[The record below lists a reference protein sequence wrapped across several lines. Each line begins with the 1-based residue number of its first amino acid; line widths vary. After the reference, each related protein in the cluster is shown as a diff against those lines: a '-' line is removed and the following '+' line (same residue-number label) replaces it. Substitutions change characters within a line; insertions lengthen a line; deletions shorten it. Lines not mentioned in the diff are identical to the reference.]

1 MTRIDHGKV
10 ALVTGG
16 GQGIGQAIA
25 ERLHADGFRVA
36 IADLNVDAAEKVAAA
51 LGGKPAGAIALRV
64 DVADRDSVF
73 AAVDQA
79 VAQLEGFDVII
90 NNAGIAPP
98 SPIEEITPETI
109 EKLFSINFNGVVWGT
124 QAATRAFKALGHGG
138 RIISAAS
145 QAGHVGNPGIALY
158 SATKFAVRGFTQTA
172 ARDLAK
178 YGITVNTYAP
188 GIVRTPL
195 MEDWRRRPPTPPAS
209 RRRGAGNSS
218 PRGSPWSACPNRRKW
233 PVSFRSSP
241 APTRV
246 TSPASRSSWTA
257 AWSSTETAPP
267 PPLKFSTTPRA
278 PSPWHRSTPCHARPR
293 CSFPTAHR
301 CSPSSPALPA
311 PHLRM

>member
-1 MTRIDHGKV
+1 MTRIDNGKV

-25 ERLHADGFRVA
+25 QRLHADGFRVA
-36 IADLNVDAAEKVAAA
+36 IADLNLDAAETVATN

-73 AAVDQA
+73 AAVERT
-79 VAQLEGFDVII
+79 VAELDGFDVIV

-98 SPIEEITPETI
+98 SPIDEITPAAI

-178 YGITVNTYAP
+178 YGITANTYAP

-195 MEDWRRRPPTPPAS
+195 MEGLAKQTAET
-209 RRRGAGNSS
+209 AGKPEAWGWEQFTKGITLERVSEPS
-218 PRGSPWSACPNRRKW
+218 DVAGV
-233 PVSFRSSP
+233 VSFLAGPDSGYITGQSIL
-241 APTRV
+241 V
-246 TSPASRSSWTA
+246 DGGMV
-257 AWSSTETAPP
+257 
-267 PPLKFSTTPRA
+267 FN
-278 PSPWHRSTPCHARPR
+278 
-293 CSFPTAHR
+293 
-301 CSPSSPALPA
+301 
-311 PHLRM
+311 

>member
-1 MTRIDHGKV
+1 MSRIENGKV

-36 IADLNVDAAEKVAAA
+36 IADLNVEAAEKIAAA
-51 LGGKPAGAIALRV
+51 LGGKPAGAVALRV
-64 DVADRDSVF
+64 NVAERDSVF
-73 AAVDQA
+73 AAVEQA
-79 VAQLEGFDVII
+79 VAELGGFDVII

-98 SPIEEITPETI
+98 SPIEEITPDSI

-124 QAATRAFKALGHGG
+124 QAATRAFKALRHGG

-195 MEDWRRRPPTPPAS
+195 MENLAKETADAAGKPEAWGWEQFTQGITLQRVSEPAEV
-209 RRRGAGNSS
+209 AGV
-218 PRGSPWSACPNRRKW
+218 
-233 PVSFRSSP
+233 VSFLAGP
-241 APTRV
+241 DAGYV
-246 TSPASRSSWTA
+246 TGQSI
-257 AWSSTETAPP
+257 
-267 PPLKFSTTPRA
+267 LVDGGMVFN
-278 PSPWHRSTPCHARPR
+278 
-293 CSFPTAHR
+293 
-301 CSPSSPALPA
+301 
-311 PHLRM
+311 

>member
-1 MTRIDHGKV
+1 MTRIENDKV

-36 IADLNVDAAEKVAAA
+36 IADLNVDAAEKIAAA
-51 LGGKPAGAIALRV
+51 LGGKPGGAIVLRV
-64 DVADRDSVF
+64 NVADRDSVF

-79 VAQLEGFDVII
+79 VAQLGGFDVII
-90 NNAGIAPP
+90 NNAGIAPT
-98 SPIEEITPETI
+98 SPIEEITPESI

-124 QAATRAFKALGHGG
+124 QAAIRAFKTLGHGG

-195 MEDWRRRPPTPPAS
+195 MEDLAKKTADA
-209 RRRGAGNSS
+209 AGKPEAWGWEQFTKGITLERVSEPS
-218 PRGSPWSACPNRRKW
+218 EVAGV
-233 PVSFRSSP
+233 VSFLAGPDAGYITGQSIL
-241 APTRV
+241 V
-246 TSPASRSSWTA
+246 DGGMV
-257 AWSSTETAPP
+257 
-267 PPLKFSTTPRA
+267 FN
-278 PSPWHRSTPCHARPR
+278 
-293 CSFPTAHR
+293 
-301 CSPSSPALPA
+301 
-311 PHLRM
+311 

>member
-1 MTRIDHGKV
+1 MTRIENDKV

-36 IADLNVDAAEKVAAA
+36 IADLNVDAAEKIAAA
-51 LGGKPAGAIALRV
+51 LGGKPGGAIALRV
-64 DVADRDSVF
+64 NVADRDSVF

-79 VAQLEGFDVII
+79 VAQLGGFDVII
-90 NNAGIAPP
+90 NNAGIAPT
-98 SPIEEITPETI
+98 SPIEEITPESI

-124 QAATRAFKALGHGG
+124 QAAIRAFKTLGHGG

-195 MEDWRRRPPTPPAS
+195 MEDLAKKTADA
-209 RRRGAGNSS
+209 AGKPEAWGWEQFTKGITLERVSEPS
-218 PRGSPWSACPNRRKW
+218 EVAGV
-233 PVSFRSSP
+233 VSFLAGPDAGYITGQSIL
-241 APTRV
+241 V
-246 TSPASRSSWTA
+246 DGGMV
-257 AWSSTETAPP
+257 
-267 PPLKFSTTPRA
+267 FN
-278 PSPWHRSTPCHARPR
+278 
-293 CSFPTAHR
+293 
-301 CSPSSPALPA
+301 
-311 PHLRM
+311 